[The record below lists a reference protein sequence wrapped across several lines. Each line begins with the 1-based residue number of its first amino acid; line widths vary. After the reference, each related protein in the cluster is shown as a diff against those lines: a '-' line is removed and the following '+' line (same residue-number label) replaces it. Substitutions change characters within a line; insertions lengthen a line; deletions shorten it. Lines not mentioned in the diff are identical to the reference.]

1 MGNKRLA
8 INLFSNLIAF
18 GVQFG
23 ISFILTPYLINSLG
37 SEAYGFVPLANNF
50 IGYINIITIALNSMA
65 SRFLTIEMSRGNT
78 HQAQVYFNSV
88 LMANTILA
96 VVLAVP
102 SFFFVLFIDRCMN
115 VPAHLLTDVQMT
127 FAYALL
133 AMEVSL
139 VFSVYGEVFYIKNR
153 LDLSARRNIEAN
165 VLRAVVLIV
174 VFSVL
179 RPKIYYIT
187 ITMLIVNIY
196 LCTANV
202 HYTHRLTPELN
213 VNIKLFDG
221 KAVKTLLSSG
231 VWNSVNQLSTV
242 LLTTLDLYLANLLVG
257 AQASGEYS
265 IVKTVPNFILALA
278 STLVGVFVPQF
289 TIYYAKKERKKLI
302 ESVDFS
308 IKIMGYLLMI
318 PVGFLLVFGTDFFRL
333 WVPNQNAEYL
343 QGLSILTLLPIIVTG
358 SVNTIFNIYTV
369 TNKLR
374 TPALTWIGFGVL
386 NVASVI
392 VLVKVAGLGIWA
404 IPVAALFWGLVRNLT
419 FTPVYG
425 AYCLG
430 LPWHTFY
437 KAIGRGCLCVLTVIA
452 ICCGYKA
459 LILTNSW
466 LTLIVAGIC
475 CSLVACC
482 LNLFIVFN
490 KDERKR
496 FTQSIRST
504 ISNKMSGR

>member
-165 VLRAVVLIV
+165 VLRAVVLI
-174 VFSVL
+174 
-179 RPKIYYIT
+179 
-187 ITMLIVNIY
+187 
-196 LCTANV
+196 
-202 HYTHRLTPELN
+202 E
-213 VNIKLFDG
+213 
-221 KAVKTLLSSG
+221 
-231 VWNSVNQLSTV
+231 
-242 LLTTLDLYLANLLVG
+242 
-257 AQASGEYS
+257 
-265 IVKTVPNFILALA
+265 
-278 STLVGVFVPQF
+278 
-289 TIYYAKKERKKLI
+289 
-302 ESVDFS
+302 
-308 IKIMGYLLMI
+308 
-318 PVGFLLVFGTDFFRL
+318 
-333 WVPNQNAEYL
+333 
-343 QGLSILTLLPIIVTG
+343 
-358 SVNTIFNIYTV
+358 
-369 TNKLR
+369 
-374 TPALTWIGFGVL
+374 
-386 NVASVI
+386 
-392 VLVKVAGLGIWA
+392 
-404 IPVAALFWGLVRNLT
+404 
-419 FTPVYG
+419 
-425 AYCLG
+425 
-430 LPWHTFY
+430 
-437 KAIGRGCLCVLTVIA
+437 IGRAHV
-452 ICCGYKA
+452 
-459 LILTNSW
+459 
-466 LTLIVAGIC
+466 
-475 CSLVACC
+475 
-482 LNLFIVFN
+482 
-490 KDERKR
+490 
-496 FTQSIRST
+496 
-504 ISNKMSGR
+504 

>member
-50 IGYINIITIALNSMA
+50 ISYINIITIALNSMA

-88 LMANTILA
+88 LVANTILA
-96 VVLAVP
+96 AVLAVP

-115 VPAHLLTDVQMT
+115 IPVHLLTDVQMT

-133 AMEVSL
+133 GMEVSL

-153 LDLSARRNIEAN
+153 LDLSAKRNIEAN
-165 VLRAVVLIV
+165 LLRAVVLIV
-174 VFSVL
+174 LFSVL

-187 ITMLIVNIY
+187 ITMLIVNVY
-196 LCTANV
+196 LCAANV
-202 HYTHRLTPELN
+202 HYTHRLTPELG
-213 VNIKLFDG
+213 VNIRLFDG

-242 LLTTLDLYLANLLVG
+242 LLTTLDIYLANLLVG

-289 TIYYAKKERKKLI
+289 TIHYARNERKKLI
-302 ESVDFS
+302 DSVDFS

-318 PVGFLLVFGTDFFRL
+318 PVGFLLVFGSDFFRL
-333 WVPNQNAEYL
+333 WVPSQNSEYL
-343 QGLSILTLLPIIVTG
+343 QGLSILTLLPIVVTG

-374 TPALTWIGFGVL
+374 TPALTWIGFGIA

-392 VLVKVAGLGIWA
+392 VLAEVAHLGLWS
-404 IPVAALFWGLVRNLT
+404 IPIASLFWGLVRNLT
-419 FTPVYG
+419 FTPIYG

-452 ICCGYKA
+452 ICFIYKGFFP
-459 LILTNSW
+459 LNSW
-466 LTLIVAGIC
+466 AALIVAGIC
-475 CSLVACC
+475 CSLAACC
-482 LNLFIVFN
+482 LNLYIVFN
-490 KDERKR
+490 RSERKR
-496 FTQSIRST
+496 LVPSICST
-504 ISNKMSGR
+504 VSTKISGR